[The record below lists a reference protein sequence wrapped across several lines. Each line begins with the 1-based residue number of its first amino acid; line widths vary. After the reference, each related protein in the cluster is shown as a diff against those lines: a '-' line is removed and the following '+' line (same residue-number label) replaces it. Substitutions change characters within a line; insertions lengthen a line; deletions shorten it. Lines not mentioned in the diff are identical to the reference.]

1 MALQGVNVIST
12 DSYAQM
18 LRHTYRNRANLIAFG
33 QPGIGKTE
41 IPYQVAASMGFLVVY
56 VNLSVMQPPD
66 LLGLPRIDADGRV
79 SYAAPKYMPIFEL
92 TQDPVVLMVD
102 EVDKADSEMTS
113 PFLEIMQ
120 SHTIG
125 GNRLKI
131 QAIVATGNMPDDNS
145 YSKPISHA
153 LTNRGMVFQIETVFE
168 KWREW
173 AVANNINPLVIGF
186 LSQHSDFFMRK
197 SKTNDPTE
205 YAKCSPRSWS
215 NAARQI
221 DAADPNASVDFLT
234 LLISGYVGLEASIK
248 FRVWLEHY
256 RNLGPLID
264 QLLAGQ
270 APGDLD
276 IDKTFVLGLASLG
289 RISQTHRAWETATSP
304 KDKAA
309 LSEAV
314 QKMSANV
321 FGWLSTIASNFQFG
335 MVKSAFHQD
344 IAKVHKLS
352 TIPAVMKVYN
362 NIHNV
367 LTNRA

>member
-12 DSYAQM
+12 DAYAQM
-18 LRHTYRNRANLIAFG
+18 LRHAYRTGANLFAFG
-33 QPGIGKTE
+33 VPGIGKTE
-41 IPYQVAASMGFLVVY
+41 IPYQIGEEMGFPLVY
-56 VNLSVMQPPD
+56 INLSVMQPPD
-66 LLGLPRIDADGRV
+66 FLGLPRIDADGRV
-79 SYAAPKYMPIFEL
+79 SYAAPRYMPVYDL
-92 TQDPVVLMVD
+92 TEKPVVLIVD

-113 PFLEIMQ
+113 PFLEILQ
-120 SHTIG
+120 SHTLG

-131 QAIVATGNMPDDNS
+131 QSVVSTGNMPDDNS

-173 AVANNINPLVIGF
+173 AVANNINPLVVGF
-186 LSQHSDFFMRK
+186 LSQHTDYFLRR

-215 NAARQI
+215 NSARQI

-234 LLISGYVGLEASIK
+234 LLISGYVGLEAAVK

-256 RNLGPLID
+256 RNLGPMID
-264 QLLAGQ
+264 QLLAGKD
-270 APGDLD
+270 PGELE
-276 IDKTFVLGLASLG
+276 IDKMFVLGLSCLG
-289 RISQTHRAWETATSP
+289 RISQTHRAWETATGA

-314 QKMSANV
+314 QKMSVNV
-321 FGWLSTIASNFQFG
+321 FGWLANVPPNFQFG
-335 MVKSAFHQD
+335 MVKAAFHQD
-344 IAKVHKLS
+344 IAKAHKLS
-352 TIPAVMKVYN
+352 AIPQVMKVYN
-362 NIHNV
+362 NIHQV
-367 LTNRA
+367 LTSRA